1 MRTTLTHPRLGLRKG
16 SLVLLLLS
24 TSRTL
29 AFPQLRPGLN
39 EGLVEVKRDQ
49 LQERSPRLLLHSNAL
64 QSDASSATN
73 DIVSDDMND
82 DGQIEVPGEATF
94 GTPGMDPNED
104 EMPQGHG
111 HWPDSDAVS
120 TAMDATDET
129 DPGEGFAGMNTN
141 IESDP
146 SSANT
151 DSAYMEYK
159 RSVPE
164 EQLTQQ
170 PSKPDDPQSPTQ
182 ASQLQPKRKHKPSQ
196 TTSHSSKSVLALGTS
211 IFEATITYLWP
222 AHSPGTGSI
231 TPLPYHDHAADN
243 TLHLTVQKGDGD
255 DVQDKESQD
264 SEEDWRK
271 LRHEFALQ
279 QQWRRCTTFRDG
291 VCPGGRRN

>member
-1 MRTTLTHPRLGLRKG
+1 MPTTLTHPRLGLRTG
-16 SLVLLLLS
+16 SLLLLLLS

-39 EGLVEVKRDQ
+39 EGLVEVKRDH

-94 GTPGMDPNED
+94 GIPGMDPNED

-129 DPGEGFAGMNTN
+129 DPDKGFAGMNTN
-141 IESDP
+141 IEP
-146 SSANT
+146 NPASANT

-159 RSVPE
+159 RSIPE

-170 PSKPDDPQSPTQ
+170 PSKPNDPQPPTQ
-182 ASQLQPKRKHKPSQ
+182 PSQLLPKHKHKPSQ
-196 TTSHSSKSVLALGTS
+196 ATSHSSKSALALGTS
-211 IFEATITYLWP
+211 IFDAAITYLWP
-222 AHSPGTGSI
+222 ARAPIASTSN
-231 TPLPYHDHAADN
+231 HDHAAEN
-243 TLHLTVQKGDGD
+243 NLLHLTVQKGDGED
-255 DVQDKESQD
+255 IEDNETQD